1 MTVQHRNAFATQLK
15 YGSGLS
21 ALGNLQRLLAF
32 KCRHL
37 DFRTDS
43 SLGIG
48 NRNHAIEIVPLT
60 LEEGVFF
67 DAKHKI
73 QVSRGAAVYASFTE
87 TCKANASS
95 VFNPGRNFGVDGFLL
110 HHPTFTTA
118 ARAWIANYTSRAV
131 ACRTSARNAEKSLLV
146 SELPTTATRTAT
158 RRSFPVRAS

>member
-1 MTVQHRNAFATQLK
+1 MTVQHRNAFAAQLK

-43 SLGIG
+43 SLRIG

-67 DAKHKI
+67 DPEHKI

-95 VFNPGRNFGVDGFLL
+95 VFNSGGNFGVDGFLPPPPAS
-110 HHPTFTTA
+110 PTAF
-118 ARAWIANYTSRAV
+118 RAWIADSPPRAG
-131 ACRTSARNAEKSLLV
+131 ASGESARNAKKSLLV
-146 SELPTTATRTAT
+146 SALPTTATRTAT
-158 RRSFPVRAS
+158 RRSFPVRA

>member
-1 MTVQHRNAFATQLK
+1 MTVQHRNALAAQLK
-15 YGSGLS
+15 YGPGLS

-43 SLGIG
+43 SLRIG

-67 DAKHKI
+67 DPEHKI

-95 VFNPGRNFGVDGFLL
+95 VFNSGGNFGVDGFLL
-110 HHPTFTTA
+110 HHPAFP
-118 ARAWIANYTSRAV
+118 RAV
-131 ACRTSARNAEKSLLV
+131 V
-146 SELPTTATRTAT
+146 HGIVDYLPA
-158 RRSFPVRAS
+158 PWHVGQVRAMLKNPC

>member
-1 MTVQHRNAFATQLK
+1 MTVQHRNAFAAQLK

-37 DFRTDS
+37 DLRTDS
-43 SLGIG
+43 SLRIR

-67 DAKHKI
+67 DPEHKI
-73 QVSRGAAVYASFTE
+73 HISRGAAVYASFTE

-95 VFNPGRNFGVDGFLL
+95 LFHPGGNLGVDGFLL
-110 HHPTFTTA
+110 HPPAFTTA
-118 ARAWIANYTSRAV
+118 VRAWIADYTSRPV
-131 ACRTSARNAEKSLLV
+131 ACRTSARDAEKSLLI
-146 SELPTTATRTAT
+146 SDLPT
-158 RRSFPVRAS
+158 